1 MRYKT
6 FGRRT
11 GLRVSEVAL
20 GAGNFGTK
28 WGYGSEPDAS
38 RAMFDAYATA
48 GGNFIDT
55 SDNYQFGQSEE
66 LVGEFI
72 SGERDRFVI
81 ERVDKIRL
89 EPDRPIEPGQGVLLP
104 AEQLQ
109 GNADAVAGLGIAG
122 IERMRPLVDGDDLFK
137 SSQAQHAGGAHH
149 QRWNVVRPLLQA
161 PREIAQRVLQPS
173 GLVKQGAAFVRRVPV
188 AESAC
193 VLKGQ

>member
-1 MRYKT
+1 MPTQLSPRRSSLTKAKPPPEWNGIWRQPGRADMRYKT

-20 GAGNFGTK
+20 GAGNFGTE

-81 ERVDKIRL
+81 ASKY
-89 EPDRPIEPGQGVLLP
+89 
-104 AEQLQ
+104 
-109 GNADAVAGLGIAG
+109 
-122 IERMRPLVDGDDLFK
+122 
-137 SSQAQHAGGAHH
+137 
-149 QRWNVVRPLLQA
+149 
-161 PREIAQRVLQPS
+161 
-173 GLVKQGAAFVRRVPV
+173 
-188 AESAC
+188 
-193 VLKGQ
+193 